1 MYLNFPIIA
10 AGNFSN
16 NGFLKSDNRTTTIE
30 GGVISV
36 YRPVNENP
44 TPPPDPSAIP
54 DQWVNSSKRNILSPA
69 IYEHTSSP
77 VDIYDVGYIP
87 ISPTVQQTNAIQS
100 NTPQYYLLSGNYQ
113 ATASQYTP
121 SGIPEHKPAA
131 VLMFDTGNRKAQRI
145 TGELVDYSYDIPLF
159 ETTTGLQSSYKLKLW
174 YSFNNNV
181 ISCGIDIYNGDTKVE
196 GFDMDNTDLGYTY
209 HLDSEQGFGMLNYF
223 IAGGDTV
230 KQEAT
235 HGTGTPIIK
244 NNLVIMDFIH
254 AERISNGGSGNV
266 TSVFDGNYNCY
277 HCGVAL
283 DLNYLKTTYNV
294 MLNSDQLT
302 VEEVPDF
309 QNNSYHV
316 NLYHGEGDPE
326 IVQNLPFIS
335 PGTGVAPDQE
345 TQMYDGS
352 TNRYEPHIDMFDDDL
367 GYYTKAVNPTI
378 LGISDKIRPFEY
390 DIPLYDSNNNLS
402 DYKIKIDYIY
412 YNEGHGQE
420 VRIYLSIYYQDTFIA
435 GHNLGTYAPTT
446 GNPVGPYFFAGADT
460 FNTLNSGGDPAAI
473 VETNNL
479 LVIGFLQKQSTN
491 SGGSLIDDSDTL
503 VYGILLGFD
512 LSYIEQTYGVHL
524 SEDQLTTT

>member
-1 MYLNFPIIA
+1 MYLNFPMIA
-10 AGNFSN
+10 AGNFNN
-16 NGFLKSDNRTTTIE
+16 NGFLKPDNRTTTIE

-44 TPPPDPSAIP
+44 TPPPDPTAIP
-54 DQWVNSSKRNILSPA
+54 NQWVNSSKRNILSPA
-69 IYEHTSSP
+69 IYDTTYSS
-77 VDIYDVGYIP
+77 VDIYDIGEVP
-87 ISPTVQQTNAIQS
+87 ISPTVQQTSAIQS
-100 NTPQYYLLSGNYQ
+100 NTPQYYLLSGEYQ
-113 ATASQYTP
+113 ATASWYIPAGT
-121 SGIPEHKPAA
+121 PEHRPAA

-159 ETTTGLQSSYKLKLW
+159 EVLTGLQSSYKLKLW
-174 YSFNNNV
+174 YSFNDNV
-181 ISCGIDIYNGDTKVE
+181 VSCGIDIYDGDTKVE

-209 HLDSEQGFGMLNYF
+209 NLDSESIGMLNYF

-254 AERISNGGSGNV
+254 AERISNSINGNV
-266 TSVFDGNYNCY
+266 TSFLDGNYNCY

-294 MLNSDQLT
+294 MLSSDWLT

-326 IVQNLPFIS
+326 IVQNPPSIA
-335 PGTGVAPDQE
+335 PGTGVSPDRE
-345 TQMYDGS
+345 TQMYQGT
-352 TNRYEPHIDMFDDDL
+352 TNRYEPHIAMFDDDL
-367 GYYTKAVNPTI
+367 GYYTKAVNPAI
-378 LGISDKIRPFEY
+378 IGISDVIRPFEY
-390 DIPLYDSNNNLS
+390 DIPLYDSNDDLS
-402 DYKIKIDYIY
+402 DYKIKIDYTY
-412 YNEGHGQE
+412 FTGSHGKE
-420 VRIYLSIYYQDTFIA
+420 VRIYLSIYYQDTFITS
-435 GHNLGTYAPTT
+435 HNIGTNVPTT
-446 GNPVGPYFFAGADT
+446 GNPEGPYFFAGADT
-460 FNTLNSGGDPAAI
+460 FNTTDSSGDPATI

-491 SGGSLIDDSDTL
+491 SGGSLIDDSDTC

-512 LSYIEQTYGVHL
+512 LSYFETTYGVHL
-524 SEDQLTTT
+524 SEDQLTTN